1 MLQEEELLLLQGIM
15 KKHVCL
21 KGTCW
26 HTLKATKVSLQEMKP
41 NLHEIINRLIERTR
55 RELHLQI
62 LPELS
67 AVLPSVP

>member
-1 MLQEEELLLLQGIM
+1 MLQKEELLFQVIM

-26 HTLKATKVSLQEMKP
+26 HTLKVTKVSLQEMKP
-41 NLHEIINRLIERTR
+41 NLHEIINRLIGRTR

-62 LPELS
+62 LSELS
-67 AVLPSVP
+67 AALPSVP